1 MLRRR
6 SLKSSSDLKRRKS
19 TSSTRGVQLEHIDP
33 ALAQRDAQIAA
44 CQAYTRAQNRAN
56 AEMSLFPP
64 TPESLPTRQGSK
76 RNSQG
81 RDDIGSFP
89 LNREGEQGLRRQQS
103 VRFVGPCSVQGKKSA
118 GALGAE
124 AGTTLRDHK
133 SDFIAMHDDCG
144 GHSVQSYILGNDIQ
158 LPSQSSHQPRRAPPP
173 VPVTVM
179 AADYL
184 NVMAAEEE
192 SYTPEDDKAS
202 APSSYRRLR
211 RSRSMFSSETQS
223 IRRDQDTPTPVMN
236 GKSLNSL
243 PLPGSQT
250 RRLFHSEPKQ
260 PKVEMSVPQLRAPK
274 SMSFL
279 RNRHLLRSGSSSRR
293 DDSTRVA
300 CVMEAS
306 DVEDELSEAAEH
318 GNNNP
323 PGPKSAVLFGSR
335 SRRGGSGMRKSLRSS
350 SNSSE
355 SPPPEKAPPALVE
368 KPDGLKHKA
377 RKVSKSFRTKLKS
390 FFSLSRSEEEP
401 PSIPSQHIE
410 AQKTH
415 VIESFGN
422 AITHMLNTEDD
433 VQNDYD
439 WRPIH
444 NVPSK
449 IPSLQN
455 VPPNLHHSNKGS
467 LESLRSESQRD
478 RQVSEES
485 ALTSWVHSGPSTLTS
500 QQQQQWREWERQR
513 LSVIKENGMHAPSSS
528 VRRKALDARL
538 FEQPT
543 NGSTISA
550 IPDTVTVDSQRVYS
564 ALVKRMKTLNE
575 QVTQAVEQQPRAA
588 WDFRETAP
596 VIPVMD
602 PESTPVV
609 SQLGGNKES
618 TNTPD
623 DLPDTP
629 TRVSRKTNPGD
640 RQRLGIQ
647 GIAGSHRGYADKA
660 RREAMGICAAFHVGR
675 SILGSTDSDGS
686 VTGIPEPSGKDGLPL
701 FAPTT
706 YHEDSTAERSGSKG
720 DLGPLGSPNSH
731 LFRTGSPYRQALQRT
746 MQEDQRVWNRP
757 VPVHISN
764 SLESDDCTQ
773 IRAPQGKGRR
783 SGTDSGSEKDED
795 YTESIYSTDEAETV
809 PAYATLGGSTSDQ
822 DSKVVGGHLPQ
833 PPVTYQ
839 PAGYRESSSV
849 SSVDWK
855 TWLSA
860 NIAKLES
867 SPIPIKPAEVEFALP
882 TMPKNFSRGHI
893 REAAQ
898 LYNDDDAD
906 YFELPTRKPTL
917 PTTPLAPV
925 EPNILKLFPTQRS
938 VKRTTPPS
946 AMGKTLQENDSPGG
960 PPPIPAR
967 SALRPSPLKISRPG
981 TGRSTTAPSI
991 SSSPGLTAA
1000 VQKQFGPVSG
1010 YNGRGLSHRPSG
1022 KLREG
1027 TPSSAGTRAFI

>member
-6 SLKSSSDLKRRKS
+6 SLKSSSDLNRRKS
-19 TSSTRGVQLEHIDP
+19 TSSTHGVQLEHIDP

-76 RNSQG
+76 RRSQG
-81 RDDIGSFP
+81 RDDIGSSQ

-103 VRFVGPCSVQGKKSA
+103 VRFVGPCSVQGKKSS
-118 GALGAE
+118 GVLGAE
-124 AGTTLRDHK
+124 TGTTLRDHN
-133 SDFIAMHDDCG
+133 SGFAAMQEDCDS
-144 GHSVQSYILGNDIQ
+144 HSVQSYILGNEIQ
-158 LPSQSSHQPRRAPPP
+158 LPPQSSHQPRRAPPP
-173 VPVTVM
+173 VPVAVM

-192 SYTPEDDKAS
+192 CYTPEDDKAS

-236 GKSLNSL
+236 GKSLNL
-243 PLPGSQT
+243 RPLPGSQT

-279 RNRHLLRSGSSSRR
+279 RNRHLLRSGSSTGR
-293 DDSTRVA
+293 DNGTRVA
-300 CVMEAS
+300 CVMEVS
-306 DVEDELSEAAEH
+306 DVEDESPEVAGH
-318 GNNNP
+318 GKIP
-323 PGPKSAVLFGSR
+323 SGSKTAVLFGSR
-335 SRRGGSGMRKSLRSS
+335 SRRTGSGMRKSLRSS
-350 SNSSE
+350 SSE
-355 SPPPEKAPPALVE
+355 SPPPEKAPVALAE

-377 RKVSKSFRTKLKS
+377 RKVSKSFKTKLKS
-390 FFSLSRSEEEP
+390 FFTLSRSEEEA

-422 AITHMLNTEDD
+422 AINHTLDTEDD
-433 VQNDYD
+433 VQSEYD

-444 NVPSK
+444 NVPAK

-455 VPPNLHHSNKGS
+455 VPPNLLHSNKGS

-485 ALTSWVHSGPSTLTS
+485 CLTSWVHSGPSTLTS

-538 FEQPT
+538 FEQPA
-543 NGSTISA
+543 NGNNNNA
-550 IPDTVTVDSQRVYS
+550 IPDTINVDTQRVYS

-602 PESTPVV
+602 PELTPVA
-609 SQLGGNKES
+609 SQLDGNKES
-618 TNTPD
+618 TNTSD
-623 DLPDTP
+623 DILDTP
-629 TRVSRKTNPGD
+629 TRVSRKTYPGD
-640 RQRLGIQ
+640 RQRPGNQ
-647 GIAGSHRGYADKA
+647 GMAGSHRGYLDKA
-660 RREAMGICAAFHVGR
+660 RREAIGICAAFHVGK
-675 SILGSTDSDGS
+675 SIIGSTDSDGS

-706 YHEDSTAERSGSKG
+706 YRADSTEGRAGSKR
-720 DLGPLGSPNSH
+720 DSVVLGSPASH

-746 MQEDQRVWNRP
+746 MQEDQRAWNRP
-757 VPVHISN
+757 VPVYISN
-764 SLESDDCTQ
+764 SQESDDCTQ
-773 IRAPQGKGRR
+773 IHAPAAQQ
-783 SGTDSGSEKDED
+783 SEIDSDSEKDED
-795 YTESIYSTDEAETV
+795 YTESVYSTDETEAV
-809 PAYATLGGSTSDQ
+809 PAPTTSSGSASDQ
-822 DSKVVGGHLPQ
+822 DPKIASGHFPQ

-867 SPIPIKPAEVEFALP
+867 SPTPTKPADVEFALP
-882 TMPKNFSRGHI
+882 TMPKNFSRGHV

-898 LYNDDDAD
+898 LYNDDEAD

-917 PTTPLAPV
+917 PTTPLTPV

-938 VKRTTPPS
+938 IKRTTPPS
-946 AMGKTLQENDSPGG
+946 AMGKTLPENDSPGG

-991 SSSPGLTAA
+991 NSSPGLTAA
-1000 VQKQFGPVSG
+1000 VQRQFGPVSG
-1010 YNGRGLSHRPSG
+1010 YSGRGLSHRPSG
-1022 KLREG
+1022 KLRETER